1 MENIIILSLIIL
13 FFNSINKKEGFKD
26 GNKLTFES
34 TQNWDN
40 TFFMLGINISNAH
53 LKFVESLNLQNHK
66 ENEYKKVLEKDN
78 IAKELEYIIE
88 LKQYRT
94 PKKIQEIK
102 EEIYLINTIKRFN
115 LKSQKEINIMTK
127 KISSINGIIFYIKKY
142 FNRVRP
148 HFLHKDINPV
158 IKNPGHPA
166 YPSGHSIQAHLI
178 AYLLPKEDLK
188 KNLIIANKIA
198 VNREIAGV
206 HYRSD
211 TKYGKYLAKKIS
223 EKLF

>member
-13 FFNSINKKEGFKD
+13 FFNSINKKGFIG
-26 GNKLTFES
+26 GNNLTFES

-40 TFFMLGINISNAH
+40 TFLMPAINISNAH

-66 ENEYKKVLEKDN
+66 ENEYKKILEKDN
-78 IAKELEYIIE
+78 VDKELEYMIE
-88 LKQYRT
+88 LKKYRT
-94 PKKIQEIK
+94 TKKNQEIK
-102 EEIYLINTIKRFN
+102 EEIYLINIIKKFN
-115 LKSQKEINIMTK
+115 LKDKNEINIMTK
-127 KISSINGIIFYIKKY
+127 KILSINGILSYIKRY